1 MLMTIYVVI
10 AVISFLVCLKNN
22 GFFSSLLTAV
32 FWPIYIVF
40 AVIMTIATIFYSARH
55 NVKK

>member
-1 MLMTIYVVI
+1 MTIYVVI